1 MNPEV
6 WMSLIENYIPITQAK
21 TRLLDMVRSLEKSN
35 TIAITK
41 NGVPEAVLLSMETY
55 EGLIETI
62 DVLSDSKALAAL
74 NASAEDVKAGR
85 IADENE
91 VFGAL

>member
-1 MNPEV
+1 ME
-6 WMSLIENYIPITQAK
+6 MSRIENYIPITQAK
-21 TRLLDMVRSLEKSN
+21 TRLLEMVRSLDKSN

-41 NGVPEAVLLSMETY
+41 NGVPEAVLLRMETY

-62 DVLSDSKALAAL
+62 DVLSDSDAVAAL
-74 NASAEDVKAGR
+74 TASAADVKAGR

>member
-1 MNPEV
+1 M
-6 WMSLIENYIPITQAK
+6 MLIENYIPITQAK
-21 TRLLDMVRSLEKSN
+21 TKLLEMVRSLGKSN

-62 DVLSDSKALAAL
+62 DVLSDSDALAAL
-74 NASAEDVKAGR
+74 SASADDVKAGR
-85 IADENE
+85 IVDENE
-91 VFGAL
+91 VFGVL

>member
-1 MNPEV
+1 M
-6 WMSLIENYIPITQAK
+6 LIENYIPITQAK
-21 TRLLDMVRSLEKSN
+21 TKLLEMVRSLGKSN

-62 DVLSDSKALAAL
+62 DVLSDSDALAAL
-74 NASAEDVKAGR
+74 SASADDVKAGR
-85 IADENE
+85 IVDENE
-91 VFGAL
+91 VFGVL

>member
-1 MNPEV
+1 
-6 WMSLIENYIPITQAK
+6 MSRIENYIPITKAK
-21 TRLLDMVRSLEKSN
+21 TRLLDMVRSLDKSN

-62 DVLSDSKALAAL
+62 DVLSDSDAVAAL
-74 NASAEDVKAGR
+74 TASADDVKAGR
-85 IADENE
+85 IVDENE
-91 VFGAL
+91 VFGAHYSG

>member
-1 MNPEV
+1 
-6 WMSLIENYIPITQAK
+6 MSLIENYIPITQAK
-21 TRLLDMVRSLEKSN
+21 TRLLDMVRSLDKSN

-62 DVLSDSKALAAL
+62 DVLSDSHALAAL
-74 NASAEDVKAGR
+74 NASAADVKAGR
-85 IADENE
+85 IVDENE